1 MLSPTTQLSPTTT
14 PSPQEKLSNAVAS
27 NGVIRA
33 TKDELRNGFEF
44 NGIAQGI
51 QSTEP
56 MQERKQKAKAVM
68 AASGLSTAAEEAT
81 ISSDKP
87 GAANGSGTT
96 PNGMVQTRKR
106 SRSGTRIIRSPRCRN
121 NDRILK
127 PRGANDANA
136 EGLEN
141 VELHQYVNRALIHT
155 DASMYDGIE
164 MEKLHEFKRD
174 EADLYMALR
183 GLDAEQVR
191 EGKQAYLDLHREPRP
206 KWLDPP
212 VTNLINPA
220 AIYGPGYGQ
229 YGKFG
234 NGVNQGK
241 PMTLVY
247 PAQRKRAGGKK
258 TRELRVPRKELAK
271 QSEQLDELVP
281 IRVDIEWDKIRL
293 RDTFTWNLHDRVTP
307 PDLFAQQLVEDFKLP
322 LEQCGPLVQQVSA
335 SLKEQIQDY
344 HPHIFIKEEALDPH
358 LPYNAYKDDEM
369 RITIKLNI
377 TIGPHTL
384 VDQFEWEI
392 NNPLNSPELFAEQM
406 TRDLSLAG
414 EFTTAIAHSIREQ
427 SQLFTRGLFVTGH
440 PFDGRSVEDQELKAG
455 FLPSPMPSPFRPYQA
470 AKEFTP
476 YLYELNEVEL
486 ERTELSLSREE
497 RRQKRSVNRRGGPAL
512 PDLKDRRRTIRT
524 LVVSS
529 VLPGAAETLEDSMIF
544 KRVATASGKGRR
556 PGYGQK
562 DGLEDSDESE
572 SDESAPDSPAIP
584 AHLLAG
590 TARTRGMRGAAT
602 VAQAAMR
609 GALGRSATPETTILH
624 HHETRTSGRRFGG
637 KDYREESV
645 DDSTP
650 SLIVKL
656 RVHRDRLRQFVRDQ
670 KSRSRPPPHEQSSH
684 QRSSSATPSRATPAP
699 GTMGPPTTPAVQQ
712 HHHQHQHTRLHG
724 SPAEHKEAANP
735 LHPHAAQIG
744 RVDAVGP
751 PTQEHPMVSV
761 IPLLFPQITLRS
773 LSIADHFLQPE
784 PPSWLH
790 QALAKLQLAYPDDL
804 FEGTMRYTAVST
816 ITDMPISLRPNG
828 PNGPNELNEPSPPD
842 TKFMY
847 YPRIKCLD
855 CPGKLYTPGP
865 ETGVNN
871 FEVHL
876 RNRLHREKV
885 ERRVR
890 EKGESDGPEGTRP

>member
-1 MLSPTTQLSPTTT
+1 MPSPDTRLSPTTT
-14 PSPQEKLSNAVAS
+14 PSPPENLTNVAS
-27 NGVIRA
+27 TNGVNRA
-33 TKDELRNGFEF
+33 TKDELRNGFEP
-44 NGIAQGI
+44 NGVAQGTP
-51 QSTEP
+51 SPEP

-68 AASGLSTAAEEAT
+68 AASGFSAAPDAAVT
-81 ISSDKP
+81 PDKSD
-87 GAANGSGTT
+87 AANGSGTT

-106 SRSGTRIIRSPRCRN
+106 SRSGTRIVRSPRCRN

-127 PRGANDANA
+127 PRGPDDPNA
-136 EGLEN
+136 EGLEK
-141 VELHQYVNRALIHT
+141 VELHQYVDRAMIHT
-155 DASMYDGIE
+155 DARMYDSIE
-164 MEKLHEFKRD
+164 MDKLHEFKRD

-191 EGKQAYLDLHREPRP
+191 EGKRAYLTLHSEARP
-206 KWLDPP
+206 KWMDPP
-212 VTNLINPA
+212 VTNLSNPA
-220 AIYGPGYGQ
+220 ALYGSGYGQ

-234 NGVNQGK
+234 NGINQGK
-241 PMTLVY
+241 PMTVIY

-271 QSEQLDELVP
+271 QSDQLDELVP
-281 IRVDIEWDKIRL
+281 VRIDIEWDKIRL

-307 PDLFAQQLVEDFKLP
+307 PELFAQQLVEDFKLP
-322 LEQCGPLVQQVSA
+322 LDQCGHLVQQVSA

-344 HPHIFIKEEALDPH
+344 HPHIYIEEEALDPH

-377 TIGPHTL
+377 TIGQHTL

-392 NNPLNSPELFAEQM
+392 NNPLNSPEMFAEQM

-440 PFDGRSVEDQELKAG
+440 PFDGRPVEDQELKAG

-486 ERTELSLSREE
+486 EKTELSLSREE

-544 KRVATASGKGRR
+544 KRTAAASGKGRR
-556 PGYGQK
+556 PGYGHK
-562 DGLEDSDESE
+562 DGLDDSDESE
-572 SDESAPDSPAIP
+572 SEESAPDSPAIP

-609 GALGRSATPETTILH
+609 GTLGRSATPETTILH

-637 KDYREESV
+637 KDYREESF
-645 DDSTP
+645 DDTPP

-656 RVHRDRLRQFVRDQ
+656 RIHRDRLRQLLRDQ
-670 KSRSRPPPHEQSSH
+670 KGRSKAAPLEHSSH
-684 QRSSSATPSRATPAP
+684 QRASSATPGRGTPAP
-699 GTMGPPTTPAVQQ
+699 GTMGPPTTPSVQ
-712 HHHQHQHTRLHG
+712 QHQHTRHHG
-724 SPAEHKEAANP
+724 SPAEQRDSVNP

-744 RVDAVGP
+744 RVDALGP
-751 PTQEHPMVSV
+751 PAPEHPMVSY
-761 IPLLFPQITLRS
+761 TLSSVAPNNVLKS
-773 LSIADHFLQPE
+773 LS
-784 PPSWLH
+784 
-790 QALAKLQLAYPDDL
+790 
-804 FEGTMRYTAVST
+804 R
-816 ITDMPISLRPNG
+816 
-828 PNGPNELNEPSPPD
+828 
-842 TKFMY
+842 
-847 YPRIKCLD
+847 
-855 CPGKLYTPGP
+855 
-865 ETGVNN
+865 
-871 FEVHL
+871 
-876 RNRLHREKV
+876 
-885 ERRVR
+885 
-890 EKGESDGPEGTRP
+890 

>member
-1 MLSPTTQLSPTTT
+1 MPSPNTQLSPTTT
-14 PSPQEKLSNAVAS
+14 PSPQENLTNAAS
-27 NGVIRA
+27 TNGVNRA
-33 TKDELRNGFEF
+33 TKDELRNGFEP
-44 NGIAQGI
+44 NGVAQGI
-51 QSTEP
+51 HSAEP

-68 AASGLSTAAEEAT
+68 AASGLSAAADGVITSEK
-81 ISSDKP
+81 SD
-87 GAANGSGTT
+87 AANGSGTT

-121 NDRILK
+121 TDRILK
-127 PRGANDANA
+127 PRGPNDPNA

-141 VELHQYVNRALIHT
+141 VELHQYVNRTLIHT
-155 DASMYDGIE
+155 DARTCDGIE
-164 MEKLHEFKRD
+164 MDKLHDFKRD
-174 EADLYMALR
+174 QADLYMRER
-183 GLDAEQVR
+183 GLDAGQVR
-191 EGKQAYLDLHREPRP
+191 EGKQAYLDLHGGARP

-212 VTNLINPA
+212 VTNLVDPA
-220 AIYGPGYGQ
+220 SVYGFGYGE
-229 YGKFG
+229 YGNFG
-234 NGVNQGK
+234 NGINQG
-241 PMTLVY
+241 PTTLVY

-258 TRELRVPRKELAK
+258 TRELHVPRKELAK

-281 IRVDIEWDKIRL
+281 IRLDIEWDKIRL

-335 SLKEQIQDY
+335 SLKDQIQDY
-344 HPHIFIKEEALDPH
+344 HPHIFIEEEALDPH

-377 TIGPHTL
+377 TIGQHTL

-392 NNPLNSPELFAEQM
+392 NNPLNSPESFAEQM

-440 PFDGRSVEDQELKAG
+440 PFDGRPVEDQELKAG
-455 FLPSPMPSPFRPYQA
+455 FLPSPMQSPFRPYQA

-486 ERTELSLSREE
+486 EKTELSLSREE

-544 KRVATASGKGRR
+544 KRTAATSGKGRR

-562 DGLEDSDESE
+562 DGLDDSDESD

-609 GALGRSATPETTILH
+609 GTLGRSATPETTILH

-645 DDSTP
+645 DDTPP

-656 RVHRDRLRQFVRDQ
+656 RIHRDRLRQLVREP
-670 KSRSRPPPHEQSSH
+670 KSRSKTTPLEQSSH
-684 QRSSSATPSRATPAP
+684 QRSSSATPGRGTPAP
-699 GTMGPPTTPAVQQ
+699 GTMGPPTTPGVQQ
-712 HHHQHQHTRLHG
+712 HQQTRQHG
-724 SPAEHKEAANP
+724 SPAEQRDAVNP

-751 PTQEHPMVSV
+751 PTPEHPMVSHV
-761 IPLLFPQITLRS
+761 SP
-773 LSIADHFLQPE
+773 SI
-784 PPSWLH
+784 S
-790 QALAKLQLAYPDDL
+790 
-804 FEGTMRYTAVST
+804 
-816 ITDMPISLRPNG
+816 
-828 PNGPNELNEPSPPD
+828 
-842 TKFMY
+842 
-847 YPRIKCLD
+847 KCLS
-855 CPGKLYTPGP
+855 
-865 ETGVNN
+865 
-871 FEVHL
+871 
-876 RNRLHREKV
+876 R
-885 ERRVR
+885 
-890 EKGESDGPEGTRP
+890 

>member
-1 MLSPTTQLSPTTT
+1 MPSPNTQLSPSAT
-14 PSPQEKLSNAVAS
+14 PSPQEKLTNAAS
-27 NGVIRA
+27 TNGVIRA
-33 TKDELRNGFEF
+33 TKDELRNGFEP
-44 NGIAQGI
+44 NGVAQGI
-51 QSTEP
+51 QSAEP
-56 MQERKQKAKAVM
+56 MQERKQKAKAIM
-68 AASGLSTAAEEAT
+68 AASGLSAATDGAVILEK
-81 ISSDKP
+81 SD
-87 GAANGSGTT
+87 AANGSATI

-106 SRSGTRIIRSPRCRN
+106 SRSGTRILRSPRCRN

-127 PRGANDANA
+127 PRGPNDPNA

-141 VELHQYVNRALIHT
+141 VELHQYVNRTLIHT
-155 DASMYDGIE
+155 DARMYDGIE
-164 MEKLHEFKRD
+164 MDKLHDFKRD
-174 EADLYMALR
+174 EADFYMALR

-191 EGKQAYLDLHREPRP
+191 EGKQAYLDLHREARP

-234 NGVNQGK
+234 NGINQGK
-241 PMTLVY
+241 GTTLVY

-281 IRVDIEWDKIRL
+281 IRLDIEWDKIRL

-344 HPHIFIKEEALDPH
+344 HPHIFIEEEALDPH

-377 TIGPHTL
+377 TIGAHTL

-392 NNPLNSPELFAEQM
+392 NSPLNSPELFAEQM

-427 SQLFTRGLFVTGH
+427 SQLFTRSLFVTGH
-440 PFDGRSVEDQELKAG
+440 PFDGRPVEDQELKAG
-455 FLPSPMPSPFRPYQA
+455 FLPSPMQSPFRPYQA

-486 ERTELSLSREE
+486 EKTELSLSREE

-529 VLPGAAETLEDSMIF
+529 VLPGAAETLEGSMIF
-544 KRVATASGKGRR
+544 KRTAAASGKGRR

-562 DGLEDSDESE
+562 DGIDDSDESD

-645 DDSTP
+645 DDTPP

-656 RVHRDRLRQFVRDQ
+656 RIHRDRLRQFMRDQ
-670 KSRSRPPPHEQSSH
+670 KGRSKPTPLEQSSH
-684 QRSSSATPSRATPAP
+684 QRSSSATPGRGTPAP
-699 GTMGPPTTPAVQQ
+699 GTMGPPTTPGVQQ
-712 HHHQHQHTRLHG
+712 HQQTRQHG
-724 SPAEHKEAANP
+724 SPAEQRDGVNP
-735 LHPHAAQIG
+735 LHPHAAQTG

-751 PTQEHPMVSV
+751 PTPEHPMVSRV
-761 IPLLFPQITLRS
+761 SPSISSSSISKS
-773 LSIADHFLQPE
+773 LS
-784 PPSWLH
+784 
-790 QALAKLQLAYPDDL
+790 
-804 FEGTMRYTAVST
+804 R
-816 ITDMPISLRPNG
+816 
-828 PNGPNELNEPSPPD
+828 
-842 TKFMY
+842 
-847 YPRIKCLD
+847 
-855 CPGKLYTPGP
+855 
-865 ETGVNN
+865 
-871 FEVHL
+871 
-876 RNRLHREKV
+876 
-885 ERRVR
+885 
-890 EKGESDGPEGTRP
+890 

>member
-1 MLSPTTQLSPTTT
+1 MPLSPISLLSSTMPSPNPQLSTDTT
-14 PSPQEKLSNAVAS
+14 PSPQEKLINPAS
-27 NGVIRA
+27 TNGVNKA
-33 TKDELRNGFEF
+33 TKDELRNGFEP
-44 NGIAQGI
+44 NRVAQGI
-51 QSTEP
+51 PSVEP

-68 AASGLSTAAEEAT
+68 AASALPAPADGAVTSEK
-81 ISSDKP
+81 SDV
-87 GAANGSGTT
+87 ANGSAMT
-96 PNGMVQTRKR
+96 PNGLVQTRKR
-106 SRSGTRIIRSPRCRN
+106 SRSGTRIVRSPRCRN

-127 PRGANDANA
+127 PRGPNDANA

-141 VELHQYVNRALIHT
+141 VELHQYVNRALIHI
-155 DASMYDGIE
+155 DARMYDGIE
-164 MEKLHEFKRD
+164 MDKLHDFKRD
-174 EADLYMALR
+174 EADYYMALR
-183 GLDAEQVR
+183 GLDAQQVR
-191 EGKQAYLDLHREPRP
+191 EGKQAYLDLHGEARP

-212 VTNLINPA
+212 VTNLINSA

-234 NGVNQGK
+234 NSISQATPRK
-241 PMTLVY
+241 IVY
-247 PAQRKRAGGKK
+247 PAERNRAGGKK
-258 TRELRVPRKELAK
+258 IRELRVPRKELAK

-281 IRVDIEWDKIRL
+281 IRLDIEWDKIRL
-293 RDTFTWNLHDRVTP
+293 RDTFTWNLHDRVIP

-344 HPHIFIKEEALDPH
+344 HPHIFIEEEALDPH

-377 TIGPHTL
+377 TIGQHTL

-440 PFDGRSVEDQELKAG
+440 PFDGRPVEDQELKAG

-486 ERTELSLSREE
+486 EKTELSLSREE

-529 VLPGAAETLEDSMIF
+529 ILPGAAETLEDSMIY
-544 KRVATASGKGRR
+544 KRTAAASGKGRR

-562 DGLEDSDESE
+562 DGLDDSDESD

-584 AHLLAG
+584 AHLLSG

-609 GALGRSATPETTILH
+609 GALARSATPETTILH

-645 DDSTP
+645 DDSP
-650 SLIVKL
+650 LSLIVKL
-656 RVHRDRLRQFVRDQ
+656 RIHRDRLRQIVRDQ
-670 KSRSRPPPHEQSSH
+670 TSRSKHIPPEKSSH
-684 QRSSSATPSRATPAP
+684 QRSSSATPGRATPAP
-699 GTMGPPTTPAVQQ
+699 GTMGPPTTPGVQQHQHQ
-712 HHHQHQHTRLHG
+712 HHHQQQTRQHG
-724 SPAEHKEAANP
+724 SPAEQREGVNP

-751 PTQEHPMVSV
+751 PTAEHPMVSYV
-761 IPLLFPQITLRS
+761 
-773 LSIADHFLQPE
+773 LS
-784 PPSWLH
+784 SN
-790 QALAKLQLAYPDDL
+790 
-804 FEGTMRYTAVST
+804 M
-816 ITDMPISLRPNG
+816 
-828 PNGPNELNEPSPPD
+828 
-842 TKFMY
+842 
-847 YPRIKCLD
+847 
-855 CPGKLYTPGP
+855 
-865 ETGVNN
+865 
-871 FEVHL
+871 
-876 RNRLHREKV
+876 
-885 ERRVR
+885 
-890 EKGESDGPEGTRP
+890 

>member
-1 MLSPTTQLSPTTT
+1 M
-14 PSPQEKLSNAVAS
+14 
-27 NGVIRA
+27 
-33 TKDELRNGFEF
+33 RNGFEP
-44 NGIAQGI
+44 NGVAQGT
-51 QSTEP
+51 QSPEP

-68 AASGLSTAAEEAT
+68 AASALSAPSDTAVT
-81 ISSDKP
+81 SDKSD
-87 GAANGSGTT
+87 AANGSGST

-106 SRSGTRIIRSPRCRN
+106 SRSGTRIVRSPKCRN
-121 NDRILK
+121 NDRVLK
-127 PRGANDANA
+127 PRGSNDPNA
-136 EGLEN
+136 EGLEK
-141 VELHQYVNRALIHT
+141 VELHQYVDRELIHT
-155 DASMYDGIE
+155 DARMFDGIE

-174 EADLYMALR
+174 ETDFYMALR
-183 GLDAEQVR
+183 GLDADQFR
-191 EGKQAYLDLHREPRP
+191 EGKRAYLNVHSEARP

-212 VTNLINPA
+212 VTNMIDPA

-234 NGVNQGK
+234 NGINQGK
-241 PMTLVY
+241 HMTLVY

-258 TRELRVPRKELAK
+258 TRELRVSRKDLGK
-271 QSEQLDELVP
+271 QSEQLEELVP
-281 IRVDIEWDKIRL
+281 IRIDIEWDKIRL
-293 RDTFTWNLHDRVTP
+293 RDTFTWNLHDRVIS

-322 LEQCGPLVQQVSA
+322 LEQCGHLVQQVSA

-344 HPHIFIKEEALDPH
+344 HPHIFIEEEALDPH

-377 TIGPHTL
+377 TIGQHTL

-392 NNPLNSPELFAEQM
+392 NNPLNSPEAFAEQM

-440 PFDGRSVEDQELKAG
+440 PFDGRPVEDQELKAG

-486 ERTELSLSREE
+486 EKTELSLSREE

-544 KRVATASGKGRR
+544 KRTAAASGKGRR

-562 DGLEDSDESE
+562 DGLDDSDESDTE
-572 SDESAPDSPAIP
+572 ESAPDSPAIP

-609 GALGRSATPETTILH
+609 NTLGRSATPETTTLH

-645 DDSTP
+645 DDAP
-650 SLIVKL
+650 LSLIVKL
-656 RVHRDRLRQFVRDQ
+656 RIHRDRLRQWMRDQ
-670 KSRSRPPPHEQSSH
+670 KSRSKATPLDQSSH
-684 QRSSSATPSRATPAP
+684 QRASSATSSRGTPAP
-699 GTMGPPTTPAVQQ
+699 GTMGPPTTPSVQ
-712 HHHQHQHTRLHG
+712 QHQHTRHHG
-724 SPAEHKEAANP
+724 SPADQREAVNP

-751 PTQEHPMVSV
+751 PTPENPMVSHD
-761 IPLLFPQITLRS
+761 
-773 LSIADHFLQPE
+773 LSSIL
-784 PPSWLH
+784 
-790 QALAKLQLAYPDDL
+790 
-804 FEGTMRYTAVST
+804 
-816 ITDMPISLRPNG
+816 PNHV
-828 PNGPNELNEPSPPD
+828 L
-842 TKFMY
+842 K
-847 YPRIKCLD
+847 
-855 CPGKLYTPGP
+855 
-865 ETGVNN
+865 
-871 FEVHL
+871 
-876 RNRLHREKV
+876 RLSR
-885 ERRVR
+885 
-890 EKGESDGPEGTRP
+890 

>member
-1 MLSPTTQLSPTTT
+1 MPSPATPRSPTPT
-14 PSPQEKLSNAVAS
+14 PSPQAKLTNPAS
-27 NGVIRA
+27 TNGVGRA
-33 TKDELRNGFEF
+33 PKDELRNGFEP
-44 NGIAQGI
+44 NGVAQGI
-51 QSTEP
+51 QPAEP

-68 AASGLSTAAEEAT
+68 AASGLSAAADGALT
-81 ISSDKP
+81 SDKSD
-87 GAANGSGTT
+87 AANGSGTT

-127 PRGANDANA
+127 PRGPNDPNT

-141 VELHQYVNRALIHT
+141 VELHQYVNRSLTHT
-155 DASMYDGIE
+155 DARMYDRIE
-164 MEKLHEFKRD
+164 MDKLHGFKRND
-174 EADLYMALR
+174 ADHYMALR
-183 GLDAEQVR
+183 GLDAQQVR
-191 EGKQAYLDLHREPRP
+191 EGKQAYLDHHREARP

-212 VTNLINPA
+212 VTNLRDPA
-220 AIYGPGYGQ
+220 ILYGPGYGQ

-234 NGVNQGK
+234 NGINQGK

-281 IRVDIEWDKIRL
+281 IRLDIEWDKIRL

-344 HPHIFIKEEALDPH
+344 HPHIFIEEEALDPH

-377 TIGPHTL
+377 TIGQHTL

-392 NNPLNSPELFAEQM
+392 NNPLNSPEMFAEQM

-440 PFDGRSVEDQELKAG
+440 PFDGRPVEDQELKAG
-455 FLPSPMPSPFRPYQA
+455 FLPSPMQSPFRPYQA

-486 ERTELSLSREE
+486 EKTELSLSREE

-529 VLPGAAETLEDSMIF
+529 VLPGAAETLEDSMIY
-544 KRVATASGKGRR
+544 KRTATASGKGRR

-562 DGLEDSDESE
+562 DGLDDSDESDSE
-572 SDESAPDSPAIP
+572 ESAPDSPAIP

-645 DDSTP
+645 EDTPP

-656 RVHRDRLRQFVRDQ
+656 RIHRDRLKQFMRDQ
-670 KSRSRPPPHEQSSH
+670 KGRSKPAPIEQSSH
-684 QRSSSATPSRATPAP
+684 QHSSSATTGRGTPAS
-699 GTMGPPTTPAVQQ
+699 GTMGPPTAPAVQQ
-712 HHHQHQHTRLHG
+712 HQQTRQHG
-724 SPAEHKEAANP
+724 GPADQRDGVNP

-744 RVDAVGP
+744 RVDAAGP
-751 PTQEHPMVSV
+751 PSSEQPMVN
-761 IPLLFPQITLRS
+761 L
-773 LSIADHFLQPE
+773 
-784 PPSWLH
+784 
-790 QALAKLQLAYPDDL
+790 
-804 FEGTMRYTAVST
+804 
-816 ITDMPISLRPNG
+816 
-828 PNGPNELNEPSPPD
+828 
-842 TKFMY
+842 
-847 YPRIKCLD
+847 
-855 CPGKLYTPGP
+855 
-865 ETGVNN
+865 
-871 FEVHL
+871 
-876 RNRLHREKV
+876 
-885 ERRVR
+885 
-890 EKGESDGPEGTRP
+890 

>member
-1 MLSPTTQLSPTTT
+1 M
-14 PSPQEKLSNAVAS
+14 
-27 NGVIRA
+27 
-33 TKDELRNGFEF
+33 TKDELRNGFES
-44 NGIAQGI
+44 NGVAQGTP
-51 QSTEP
+51 SPEP

-68 AASGLSTAAEEAT
+68 AASGLSAPPDAAVT
-81 ISSDKP
+81 PDKSD
-87 GAANGSGTT
+87 AANGSGTT

-106 SRSGTRIIRSPRCRN
+106 SRSGTRIVRSPRCRN

-127 PRGANDANA
+127 PRGPNDPNA
-136 EGLEN
+136 EGLEK
-141 VELHQYVNRALIHT
+141 VELHQYVDRAMIHT
-155 DASMYDGIE
+155 DARMYDSIE
-164 MEKLHEFKRD
+164 MEKLHDFKRD

-191 EGKQAYLDLHREPRP
+191 EGKRAYLALHSEARP
-206 KWLDPP
+206 KWMDPP
-212 VTNLINPA
+212 VTNLSNPA
-220 AIYGPGYGQ
+220 ALYGPGYGQ

-234 NGVNQGK
+234 NGINQGK
-241 PMTLVY
+241 PMTLIY
-247 PAQRKRAGGKK
+247 PGQRKRAGGKK
-258 TRELRVPRKELAK
+258 TKELRVPRKELAK
-271 QSEQLDELVP
+271 QSDQLDELVP
-281 IRVDIEWDKIRL
+281 IRIDIEWDKIRL

-307 PDLFAQQLVEDFKLP
+307 PELFAQQLVEDFKLP
-322 LEQCGPLVQQVSA
+322 LDQCGHLVQQVSA

-344 HPHIFIKEEALDPH
+344 HPHIYIEEEALDPH

-377 TIGPHTL
+377 TICQHTL

-392 NNPLNSPELFAEQM
+392 NNPLNSPEMFAEQM

-440 PFDGRSVEDQELKAG
+440 PFDGRPVEDQELKAG

-486 ERTELSLSREE
+486 EKTELSLSREE

-544 KRVATASGKGRR
+544 KRTAAASGKGRR
-556 PGYGQK
+556 PGYGHK
-562 DGLEDSDESE
+562 DGLDDSDESE
-572 SDESAPDSPAIP
+572 SEESAPDSPAIP

-609 GALGRSATPETTILH
+609 STLGRSATPETTILH

-637 KDYREESV
+637 KDYREESF
-645 DDSTP
+645 DDTAP

-656 RVHRDRLRQFVRDQ
+656 RIHRDRLRQFMRDQ
-670 KSRSRPPPHEQSSH
+670 KSRSKAAPLEHSSH
-684 QRSSSATPSRATPAP
+684 QRASSATPGRGTPAP
-699 GTMGPPTTPAVQQ
+699 GTMGPPTTPSVQ
-712 HHHQHQHTRLHG
+712 QHQHTRHHG
-724 SPAEHKEAANP
+724 SPAEQRDGVNP

-744 RVDAVGP
+744 RVDALGP
-751 PTQEHPMVSV
+751 PAPEHPMVSHALTSIAPNNV
-761 IPLLFPQITLRS
+761 LKFPQRLITF
-773 LSIADHFLQPE
+773 A
-784 PPSWLH
+784 
-790 QALAKLQLAYPDDL
+790 A
-804 FEGTMRYTAVST
+804 
-816 ITDMPISLRPNG
+816 
-828 PNGPNELNEPSPPD
+828 
-842 TKFMY
+842 
-847 YPRIKCLD
+847 
-855 CPGKLYTPGP
+855 
-865 ETGVNN
+865 
-871 FEVHL
+871 
-876 RNRLHREKV
+876 
-885 ERRVR
+885 
-890 EKGESDGPEGTRP
+890 

>member
-1 MLSPTTQLSPTTT
+1 MPSPNTQLSPSAT
-14 PSPQEKLSNAVAS
+14 PSPQEKLTNAAS
-27 NGVIRA
+27 TNGVIRA
-33 TKDELRNGFEF
+33 TKDELRNGFEP
-44 NGIAQGI
+44 NGVAQGI
-51 QSTEP
+51 QSAEP
-56 MQERKQKAKAVM
+56 MQERKQKAKAIM
-68 AASGLSTAAEEAT
+68 AASGLSAATDGAVILEK
-81 ISSDKP
+81 SD
-87 GAANGSGTT
+87 AANGSATI

-106 SRSGTRIIRSPRCRN
+106 SRSGTRILRSPRCRN

-127 PRGANDANA
+127 PRGPNDPNA

-141 VELHQYVNRALIHT
+141 VELHQYVNRTLIHT
-155 DASMYDGIE
+155 DARMYDGIE
-164 MEKLHEFKRD
+164 MDKLHDFKRD
-174 EADLYMALR
+174 EADFYMALR

-191 EGKQAYLDLHREPRP
+191 EGKQAYLDLHREARP

-234 NGVNQGK
+234 NGINQGK
-241 PMTLVY
+241 GTTLVY

-281 IRVDIEWDKIRL
+281 IRLDIEWDKIRL

-344 HPHIFIKEEALDPH
+344 HPHIFIEEEALDPH

-377 TIGPHTL
+377 TIGAHTL

-392 NNPLNSPELFAEQM
+392 NSPLNSPELFAEQM

-427 SQLFTRGLFVTGH
+427 SQLFTRSLFVTGH
-440 PFDGRSVEDQELKAG
+440 PFDGRPVEDQELKAG
-455 FLPSPMPSPFRPYQA
+455 FLPSPMQSPFRPYQA

-486 ERTELSLSREE
+486 EKTELSLSREE

-529 VLPGAAETLEDSMIF
+529 VLPGAAETLEGSMIF
-544 KRVATASGKGRR
+544 KRTAAASGKGRR

-562 DGLEDSDESE
+562 DGIDDSDESD

-645 DDSTP
+645 DDTPP

-656 RVHRDRLRQFVRDQ
+656 RIHRDRLRQFMRDQ
-670 KSRSRPPPHEQSSH
+670 KGRSKPTPLEQSSH
-684 QRSSSATPSRATPAP
+684 QRSSSATPGRGTPAP
-699 GTMGPPTTPAVQQ
+699 GTMGPPTTPGVQQ
-712 HHHQHQHTRLHG
+712 HQQTRQHG
-724 SPAEHKEAANP
+724 SPAEQRDGVNP
-735 LHPHAAQIG
+735 LHPHAAQTG

-751 PTQEHPMVSV
+751 PTPEHPM
-761 IPLLFPQITLRS
+761 P
-773 LSIADHFLQPE
+773 D

-790 QALAKLQLAYPDDL
+790 QALSKLQITYPDDL

-816 ITDMPISLRPNG
+816 VTDMPISLRPNG
-828 PNGPNELNEPSPPD
+828 PNEPSPPD

-876 RNRLHREKV
+876 KNRLHRDKV
-885 ERRVR
+885 EKRVR
-890 EKGESDGPEGTRP
+890 EGGRSVGPDGTKPR

>member
-1 MLSPTTQLSPTTT
+1 M
-14 PSPQEKLSNAVAS
+14 
-27 NGVIRA
+27 
-33 TKDELRNGFEF
+33 RNGFEP
-44 NGIAQGI
+44 NGIVQRN
-51 QSTEP
+51 QSPEP

-68 AASGLSTAAEEAT
+68 AASALSVAPDRAMP
-81 ISSDKP
+81 SDKSDV
-87 GAANGSGTT
+87 ANGSSTT
-96 PNGMVQTRKR
+96 SNGMVQTRKR

-121 NDRILK
+121 NDRVLK
-127 PRGANDANA
+127 PRGPNDPNA

-141 VELHQYVNRALIHT
+141 VELHQYVDRTLIHT
-155 DASMYDGIE
+155 DARMYDGIE
-164 MEKLHEFKRD
+164 MDKLHDFKRD
-174 EADLYMALR
+174 EADFYMALR

-191 EGKQAYLDLHREPRP
+191 QGKQAYLDLHKEARP

-212 VTNLINPA
+212 VTNMSNPA
-220 AIYGPGYGQ
+220 TLYGPGYGQ
-229 YGKFG
+229 YGRFG
-234 NGVNQGK
+234 NGVNQAK

-281 IRVDIEWDKIRL
+281 IRIDIEWDKIRL

-344 HPHIFIKEEALDPH
+344 HPHIFIEEEALDPH

-377 TIGPHTL
+377 TIGQHTL

-392 NNPLNSPELFAEQM
+392 NNPLNSPESFAEQM

-440 PFDGRSVEDQELKAG
+440 PFDGRPVEDQELKAG

-486 ERTELSLSREE
+486 EKTELSLSREE

-544 KRVATASGKGRR
+544 KRTAAASGKGRR

-572 SDESAPDSPAIP
+572 SEESAPDSPAIP

-609 GALGRSATPETTILH
+609 GALGRSATPETTTLH

-645 DDSTP
+645 EDTPP

-656 RVHRDRLRQFVRDQ
+656 RIHRDRLRQLLRDQ
-670 KSRSRPPPHEQSSH
+670 KGRSKPTTLEQPSH
-684 QRSSSATPSRATPAP
+684 QRGTSATPGRGTPAP
-699 GTMGPPTTPAVQQ
+699 GTMGPPTTPGVQQ
-712 HHHQHQHTRLHG
+712 HQHHQHQQTRQHG
-724 SPAEHKEAANP
+724 SPAEQRDPVNP

-744 RVDAVGP
+744 RVDAISP
-751 PTQEHPMVSV
+751 PTPEHPMVSCDL
-761 IPLLFPQITLRS
+761 PLFSLNDVLEVLHPLIGSYSLIHPRGSIKLCRS
-773 LSIADHFLQPE
+773 YNSHILMIYSRVPCGILLSQQSRTC
-784 PPSWLH
+784 PS
-790 QALAKLQLAYPDDL
+790 A
-804 FEGTMRYTAVST
+804 
-816 ITDMPISLRPNG
+816 
-828 PNGPNELNEPSPPD
+828 
-842 TKFMY
+842 
-847 YPRIKCLD
+847 
-855 CPGKLYTPGP
+855 
-865 ETGVNN
+865 
-871 FEVHL
+871 
-876 RNRLHREKV
+876 
-885 ERRVR
+885 
-890 EKGESDGPEGTRP
+890 

>member
-1 MLSPTTQLSPTTT
+1 MPSPNTQLSPSAT
-14 PSPQEKLSNAVAS
+14 PSPQEKLTNAAS
-27 NGVIRA
+27 TNGVIRA
-33 TKDELRNGFEF
+33 TKDELRNGFEP
-44 NGIAQGI
+44 NGVAQGI
-51 QSTEP
+51 QSAEP
-56 MQERKQKAKAVM
+56 MQERKQKAKAIM
-68 AASGLSTAAEEAT
+68 AASGLSAATDGAVILE
-81 ISSDKP
+81 KP
-87 GAANGSGTT
+87 DAANGSATI

-106 SRSGTRIIRSPRCRN
+106 SRSGTRILRSPRCRN

-127 PRGANDANA
+127 PRGPNDPNA

-155 DASMYDGIE
+155 DARMYDGIE
-164 MEKLHEFKRD
+164 MDKLHDFKRD
-174 EADLYMALR
+174 EADFYMALR

-191 EGKQAYLDLHREPRP
+191 EGKQAYRDLHREARP

-234 NGVNQGK
+234 NGINQGK
-241 PMTLVY
+241 GMTLVY

-281 IRVDIEWDKIRL
+281 IRLDIEWDKIRL

-344 HPHIFIKEEALDPH
+344 HPHIFIEEEALDPH

-377 TIGPHTL
+377 TIGAHTL

-392 NNPLNSPELFAEQM
+392 NSPLNSPELFAEQM

-427 SQLFTRGLFVTGH
+427 SQLFTRSLFVTGH
-440 PFDGRSVEDQELKAG
+440 PFDGRPVEDQELKAG
-455 FLPSPMPSPFRPYQA
+455 FLPSPMQSPFRPYQA

-486 ERTELSLSREE
+486 EKTELSLSREE

-529 VLPGAAETLEDSMIF
+529 VLPGAAENLEGSMIF
-544 KRVATASGKGRR
+544 KRTAAASGKGRR

-562 DGLEDSDESE
+562 DGIDDSDESD

-645 DDSTP
+645 DDTPP

-656 RVHRDRLRQFVRDQ
+656 RIHRDRLRQSMRDQ
-670 KSRSRPPPHEQSSH
+670 KGRSKPTPLEQSSH
-684 QRSSSATPSRATPAP
+684 QRSSSATPGRGTPAP
-699 GTMGPPTTPAVQQ
+699 GTMGPPTTPGVQQ
-712 HHHQHQHTRLHG
+712 HQQTRQHG
-724 SPAEHKEAANP
+724 SPAEQRDGVNP
-735 LHPHAAQIG
+735 LHPHAAQTG

-751 PTQEHPMVSV
+751 PTPEHPMVSRV
-761 IPLLFPQITLRS
+761 SPSISSSSISKS
-773 LSIADHFLQPE
+773 LS
-784 PPSWLH
+784 
-790 QALAKLQLAYPDDL
+790 
-804 FEGTMRYTAVST
+804 R
-816 ITDMPISLRPNG
+816 
-828 PNGPNELNEPSPPD
+828 
-842 TKFMY
+842 
-847 YPRIKCLD
+847 
-855 CPGKLYTPGP
+855 
-865 ETGVNN
+865 
-871 FEVHL
+871 
-876 RNRLHREKV
+876 
-885 ERRVR
+885 
-890 EKGESDGPEGTRP
+890 

>member
-1 MLSPTTQLSPTTT
+1 M
-14 PSPQEKLSNAVAS
+14 
-27 NGVIRA
+27 
-33 TKDELRNGFEF
+33 TKDELRNGFEP
-44 NGIAQGI
+44 NGVAQGTP
-51 QSTEP
+51 SPEP

-68 AASGLSTAAEEAT
+68 AASGLSAPPDAAVT
-81 ISSDKP
+81 PDKSD
-87 GAANGSGTT
+87 AANGSGT

-106 SRSGTRIIRSPRCRN
+106 SRSGTRIVRSSMCRN

-127 PRGANDANA
+127 PRGPNDPNA
-136 EGLEN
+136 EGLEK
-141 VELHQYVNRALIHT
+141 VELHQYVDRAMIHT
-155 DASMYDGIE
+155 DARMYDSIE
-164 MEKLHEFKRD
+164 MDKLHDFKRD

-191 EGKQAYLDLHREPRP
+191 EGKRAYLTLHGEARP
-206 KWLDPP
+206 KWMDPP
-212 VTNLINPA
+212 VTNLSNPA
-220 AIYGPGYGQ
+220 ALYGPGYGH

-234 NGVNQGK
+234 NGINQGK
-241 PMTLVY
+241 PMTLIY
-247 PAQRKRAGGKK
+247 PGQRKRAGGKK
-258 TRELRVPRKELAK
+258 TKELRVPRKELAK
-271 QSEQLDELVP
+271 QSDQLDELVP
-281 IRVDIEWDKIRL
+281 IRIDIEWDKIRL

-307 PDLFAQQLVEDFKLP
+307 PELFAQQLVEDFKLP
-322 LEQCGPLVQQVSA
+322 LDQCGHLVQQVSA

-344 HPHIFIKEEALDPH
+344 HPHIYIEEEALDPH

-377 TIGPHTL
+377 TIGQHTL

-392 NNPLNSPELFAEQM
+392 NNPLNSPEMFAEQM

-440 PFDGRSVEDQELKAG
+440 PFDGRPVEDQELKAG

-486 ERTELSLSREE
+486 EKTELSLSREE

-544 KRVATASGKGRR
+544 KRTAAASGKGRR
-556 PGYGQK
+556 PGYGHK
-562 DGLEDSDESE
+562 DGLDESDESE
-572 SDESAPDSPAIP
+572 SEESAPDSPAIP

-609 GALGRSATPETTILH
+609 STLGRSATPETTILH

-637 KDYREESV
+637 KDYREESF
-645 DDSTP
+645 DDTAP

-656 RVHRDRLRQFVRDQ
+656 RIHRDRLRQFMRDQ
-670 KSRSRPPPHEQSSH
+670 KSRSKAAPLEHSSH
-684 QRSSSATPSRATPAP
+684 QRASSATPGRGTPAP
-699 GTMGPPTTPAVQQ
+699 GTMGPPTTPSVQ
-712 HHHQHQHTRLHG
+712 QHQHTRHHG
-724 SPAEHKEAANP
+724 SPAEQRDGVNP

-744 RVDAVGP
+744 RVDALGP
-751 PTQEHPMVSV
+751 PAPEHPMVSHALSSIAPNNV
-761 IPLLFPQITLRS
+761 MIFPQPLITF
-773 LSIADHFLQPE
+773 A
-784 PPSWLH
+784 
-790 QALAKLQLAYPDDL
+790 A
-804 FEGTMRYTAVST
+804 
-816 ITDMPISLRPNG
+816 
-828 PNGPNELNEPSPPD
+828 
-842 TKFMY
+842 
-847 YPRIKCLD
+847 
-855 CPGKLYTPGP
+855 
-865 ETGVNN
+865 
-871 FEVHL
+871 
-876 RNRLHREKV
+876 
-885 ERRVR
+885 
-890 EKGESDGPEGTRP
+890 

>member
-1 MLSPTTQLSPTTT
+1 MPSPNNQLSPSTT
-14 PSPQEKLSNAVAS
+14 PSPQEKLTSAAS
-27 NGVIRA
+27 TNGVGRT
-33 TKDELRNGFEF
+33 TKDELRNGFEP
-44 NGIAQGI
+44 NGVAQEP
-51 QSTEP
+51 QPTEP
-56 MQERKQKAKAVM
+56 MQERKQKAKALMV
-68 AASGLSTAAEEAT
+68 ASGLSAAADGLVA
-81 ISSDKP
+81 SDKSD
-87 GAANGSGTT
+87 AANGSGTT

-106 SRSGTRIIRSPRCRN
+106 SRSGTRIVRSPRCRN
-121 NDRILK
+121 NDRILR
-127 PRGANDANA
+127 PRGPNDPDAD
-136 EGLEN
+136 GLEN

-164 MEKLHEFKRD
+164 MDKLHDFKRD
-174 EADLYMALR
+174 EADYYMALR

-191 EGKQAYLDLHREPRP
+191 QGKQAYLEHHREARP

-212 VTNLINPA
+212 VTNLLEPA
-220 AIYGPGYGQ
+220 ILYGPGYGQ

-234 NGVNQGK
+234 NGINQGK

-281 IRVDIEWDKIRL
+281 IRLDIEWDKIRL

-307 PDLFAQQLVEDFKLP
+307 PELFAQQLVEDFKLP

-344 HPHIFIKEEALDPH
+344 HPHIFIEEEALDPH

-377 TIGPHTL
+377 TIGQHTL

-392 NNPLNSPELFAEQM
+392 NNPLNSPEVFAEQM

-440 PFDGRSVEDQELKAG
+440 PFDGRPVEDQELKAG
-455 FLPSPMPSPFRPYQA
+455 FLPSPMQSPFRPYQA

-486 ERTELSLSREE
+486 EKTELSLSREE

-529 VLPGAAETLEDSMIF
+529 VLPGAAETLEDSLIY
-544 KRVATASGKGRR
+544 KRTAAASGKGRR

-562 DGLEDSDESE
+562 DGLEDSDESD
-572 SDESAPDSPAIP
+572 SDESAAPDSPAIP
-584 AHLLAG
+584 AHLLSG

-645 DDSTP
+645 DDTSP

-656 RVHRDRLRQFVRDQ
+656 RIPRDRLRQMMRDQ
-670 KSRSRPPPHEQSSH
+670 KSRSKPTPVEQSSH
-684 QRSSSATPSRATPAP
+684 PRSSSATPGRGTPAP

-712 HHHQHQHTRLHG
+712 HQQTRHHG
-724 SPAEHKEAANP
+724 SPAEQREAANP

-751 PTQEHPMVSV
+751 PTPEHPMVSHV
-761 IPLLFPQITLRS
+761 HLSTCQKFFPS
-773 LSIADHFLQPE
+773 PSAADH
-784 PPSWLH
+784 
-790 QALAKLQLAYPDDL
+790 
-804 FEGTMRYTAVST
+804 
-816 ITDMPISLRPNG
+816 SL
-828 PNGPNELNEPSPPD
+828 
-842 TKFMY
+842 
-847 YPRIKCLD
+847 
-855 CPGKLYTPGP
+855 
-865 ETGVNN
+865 
-871 FEVHL
+871 
-876 RNRLHREKV
+876 
-885 ERRVR
+885 
-890 EKGESDGPEGTRP
+890 

>member
-1 MLSPTTQLSPTTT
+1 M
-14 PSPQEKLSNAVAS
+14 
-27 NGVIRA
+27 
-33 TKDELRNGFEF
+33 RNGFEP
-44 NGIAQGI
+44 NGIAQEI
-51 QSTEP
+51 QSAEP

-68 AASGLSTAAEEAT
+68 AASGLSAATDGAFTSEKSDAT
-81 ISSDKP
+81 
-87 GAANGSGTT
+87 NGSGTT

-121 NDRILK
+121 TERTLK
-127 PRGANDANA
+127 PRGPNDPDA

-155 DASMYDGIE
+155 DARMYDSIE
-164 MEKLHEFKRD
+164 MDKLHDFKRD
-174 EADLYMALR
+174 QADYYMAQR
-183 GLDAEQVR
+183 GLDAGQVR
-191 EGKQAYLDLHREPRP
+191 EGKQSYLQLHGEARP

-212 VTNLINPA
+212 VTNLLDPPLL
-220 AIYGPGYGQ
+220 YGPGYGR

-234 NGVNQGK
+234 NGINQG
-241 PMTLVY
+241 PTTLVY

-258 TRELRVPRKELAK
+258 TRELRVSRKELSK

-281 IRVDIEWDKIRL
+281 IRLDIEWDKIRL
-293 RDTFTWNLHDRVTP
+293 RDTFTWNLHDRVIP

-322 LEQCGPLVQQVSA
+322 LEQSGPLIQQVSA

-344 HPHIFIKEEALDPH
+344 HPHIFIEEEALDPH
-358 LPYNAYKDDEM
+358 LPYYAYKDDEM

-377 TIGPHTL
+377 TIGQHTL

-392 NNPLNSPELFAEQM
+392 NNPLNSPESFAEQM
-406 TRDLSLAG
+406 TRELSLAG

-440 PFDGRSVEDQELKAG
+440 PFDGRPVEDQELKAG
-455 FLPSPMPSPFRPYQA
+455 FLPSPMQSPFRPYQA
-470 AKEFTP
+470 AKEFGP
-476 YLYELNEVEL
+476 YLYELNELEL
-486 ERTELSLSREE
+486 EKTELSLSREE

-544 KRVATASGKGRR
+544 KRTAAAVSGKGRR
-556 PGYGQK
+556 PGYSQK
-562 DGLEDSDESE
+562 DGLDDSDESD
-572 SDESAPDSPAIP
+572 SDESVPDSPAIIP

-609 GALGRSATPETTILH
+609 GALGRSATPETTTLH

-637 KDYREESV
+637 KDYREDSV
-645 DDSTP
+645 EDTP
-650 SLIVKL
+650 LSLIVTL
-656 RVHRDRLRQFVRDQ
+656 RIPRDRLKHLGREI
-670 KSRSRPPPHEQSSH
+670 KSRSK
-684 QRSSSATPSRATPAP
+684 ATPLEHPSHPQPSNATAGRGTPAR
-699 GTMGPPTTPAVQQ
+699 GSMGPPNTPGV
-712 HHHQHQHTRLHG
+712 QHQQTHSHR
-724 SPAEHKEAANP
+724 SPAEQREAANP

-751 PTQEHPMVSV
+751 PTPENPMVSHPV
-761 IPLLFPQITLRS
+761 QKFQSCTNTNQ
-773 LSIADHFLQPE
+773 DLQPE
-784 PPSWLH
+784 PPAWLH
-790 QALAKLQLAYPDDL
+790 QALSKLQNTYPDDL

-828 PNGPNELNEPSPPD
+828 ANEPSMPD

-876 RNRLHREKV
+876 KNRLHREKV
-885 ERRVR
+885 EKRIRNA
-890 EKGESDGPEGTRP
+890 G